1 MVRSRWP
8 KGWAAILFPD
18 CRSVH
23 TAFTFLRP
31 DIVFMD
37 KTNKILRVEAQAAP
51 WKAYWGPTGTRHC
64 LEVPRG
70 SARSRGWKPGKTR
83 LVIVGDEEKKPFH
96 HQGTKGTK
104 NNAKR
109 KK

>member
-1 MVRSRWP
+1 MGRSRWP

-51 WKAYWGPTGTRHC
+51 WKAHWGPTGTRHC

-70 SARSRGWKPGKTR
+70 TARSRGWKPGKTR
-83 LVIVGDEEKKPFH
+83 LTIKPIP
-96 HQGTKGTK
+96 
-104 NNAKR
+104 
-109 KK
+109 